1 MCGGKSAFSFSSFL
15 LRNYVDV
22 VVHAQTAVECFVD
35 HFAAEIL
42 AVLEAVQNGDSTGV
56 DDTMR
61 NISDALPQFF
71 E

>member
-1 MCGGKSAFSFSSFL
+1 M
-15 LRNYVDV
+15 DV